1 MVQRKFK
8 LKIKQV
14 IKPICDL
21 RLKPELNSNLETQ
34 LLFGEKIK
42 IINENEKQWVLC
54 QSIEDDYTG
63 YIKKNNLG
71 DLKNTN
77 YKITNLSCFIYRL
90 PNIKSGVVS
99 KLFLNSKI
107 SATKNET
114 DWLSFFFKDK
124 KYYIHHKDVNLIN
137 QYPNSSW
144 VDLCIKF
151 LNTPYLWG
159 GKSHLGLDCS
169 ALVQLAIQSV
179 NKRFPRN
186 TDEQFKSNIL
196 KNVSERELDK
206 GTLIFWKGHVAIA
219 INKTE
224 IIHANAYHMQVA
236 IESLREAKKRI
247 EPLYGQIIGY
257 KKLIKEN

>member
-14 IKPICDL
+14 IEPICDL
-21 RLKPELNSNLETQ
+21 KLKPEFNSNLETQ
-34 LLFGEKIK
+34 LLFGERIK
-42 IINENEKQWVLC
+42 IINEDQKQWVLC

-71 DLKNTN
+71 DLKSTN
-77 YKITNLSCFIYRL
+77 YKITNLSSFIYKA
-90 PNIKSGVVS
+90 PDIKSGIVS
-99 KLFLNSKI
+99 KLFLNSKVLA
-107 SATKNET
+107 SKTKS
-114 DWLSFFFKDK
+114 DWYSVFFKNK
-124 KYYIHHKDVNLIN
+124 NYYIHHRDLNLIN
-137 QYPNSSW
+137 KSPSSW
-144 VDLCIKF
+144 VDLSIQF

-169 ALVQLAIQSV
+169 ALVQLAFQSA
-179 NKRFPRN
+179 NKKFPRN

-196 KNVSERELDK
+196 KNVSESELDK

-224 IIHANAYHMQVA
+224 IIHSNAYHMKVA
-236 IESLREAKKRI
+236 IEQFREAKNRI
-247 EPLYGQIIGY
+247 ESSYGQIIGF
-257 KKLIKEN
+257 KKLI

>member
-8 LKIKQV
+8 LKIKQI

-77 YKITNLSCFIYRL
+77 YKITNLSSFIYKA
-90 PNIKSGVVS
+90 PDIKSGIVS

-107 SATKNET
+107 LASKTKS
-114 DWLSFFFKDK
+114 DWFSVFFKNK
-124 KYYIHHKDVNLIN
+124 NYYIHHRDLNLIN
-137 QYPNSSW
+137 KCPTSSW
-144 VDLCIKF
+144 VDLSIQF

-169 ALVQLAIQSV
+169 GLVQLAFQSV
-179 NKRFPRN
+179 NKKFPRN

-224 IIHANAYHMQVA
+224 IIHSNAFHMKVA
-236 IESLREAKKRI
+236 IEKFREAKNRI
-247 EPLYGQIIGY
+247 ESSYGQIIGF
-257 KKLIKEN
+257 KKLI

>member
-21 RLKPELNSNLETQ
+21 RLKPVSNSNLETQ

-54 QSIEDDYTG
+54 QTIEDNYTG
-63 YIKKNNLG
+63 YTKKNNLG
-71 DLKNTN
+71 DLTNTN
-77 YKITNLSCFIYRL
+77 YKITSLSPFIYKT
-90 PNIKSGVVS
+90 PDIKSGIVS

-107 SATKNET
+107 LASKTKS
-114 DWLSFFFKDK
+114 DWFSVFFKNK
-124 KYYIHHKDVNLIN
+124 NCYIHHRDLNLIN
-137 QYPNSSW
+137 KCPTSSW
-144 VDLCIKF
+144 VDLSIQF

-159 GKSHLGLDCS
+159 GKSHIGLDCS
-169 ALVQLAIQSV
+169 ALVQLAFQSV
-179 NKRFPRN
+179 NKKFPRN

-224 IIHANAYHMQVA
+224 IIHSNAYHMKVA
-236 IESLREAKKRI
+236 IEKFGEAKKRI
-247 EPLYGQIIGY
+247 ESSYGQIIGF
-257 KKLIKEN
+257 KKLI